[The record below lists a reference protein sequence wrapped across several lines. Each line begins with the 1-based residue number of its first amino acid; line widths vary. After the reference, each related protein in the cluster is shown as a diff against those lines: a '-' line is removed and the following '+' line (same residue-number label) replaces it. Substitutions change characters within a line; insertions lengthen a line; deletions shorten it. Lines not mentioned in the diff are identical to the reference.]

1 MKLSKVGPTT
11 SKGAF
16 TLIELLVVIA
26 IIAVL
31 ASLILGISGYVQEK
45 AGNSRAEVEIKAL
58 ENAIEA
64 YKLDNG
70 AYPQQA
76 NGSTDDSTKVL
87 VQELAAK
94 PIKDTP
100 PRKPYMEIPPK
111 MLSTY
116 RASTPKST
124 DELLSAD
131 AYLIDPF
138 GNPYHYQSPGD
149 NSRNGTNFFD
159 LWSYGKN
166 TQKNQGNPA
175 AWIKNW

>member
-1 MKLSKVGPTT
+1 MKFRKVGPTT

-26 IIAVL
+26 IIAIL
-31 ASLILGISGYVQEK
+31 ASLILGVSGYVQEK
-45 AGNSRAEVEIKAL
+45 AGNSRAEAEIKAL
-58 ENAIEA
+58 EIAIEA

-70 AYPQQA
+70 TYPQQA
-76 NGSTDDSTKVL
+76 NGSTDNSTKVL

-94 PIKDTP
+94 PIKEAP

-124 DELLSAD
+124 DELLSND

-149 NSRNGTNFFD
+149 NSRSGTEFFD
-159 LWSYGKN
+159 LWSQGK
-166 TQKNQGNPA
+166 KNSSDTA
-175 AWIKNW
+175 KWIKSW